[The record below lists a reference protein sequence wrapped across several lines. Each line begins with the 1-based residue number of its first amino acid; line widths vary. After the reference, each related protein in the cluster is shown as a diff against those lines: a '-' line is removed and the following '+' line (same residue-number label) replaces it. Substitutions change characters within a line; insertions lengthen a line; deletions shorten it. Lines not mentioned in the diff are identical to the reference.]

1 MPHSSCVK
9 FSFKLVV
16 YDQKKE
22 GASVSN
28 SFALELQKG
37 VFAALLAN
45 SGVTALAGL
54 TAAFNAIR
62 KGVQIGQHLEGVAKD
77 LSRWG
82 KACADFDLV
91 EKQIRRP
98 PWYRALGGG
107 VEAQAMEIFEQRKQL
122 AAQRKEMKDWICAIL
137 GPSSQEELLAIEA
150 NIRKQKRERE
160 WRRIELRQKI
170 IEWVAGVFLSAICVG
185 ALMMLVLLMQSA

>member
-62 KGVQIGQHLEGVAKD
+62 KGV
-77 LSRWG
+77 
-82 KACADFDLV
+82 
-91 EKQIRRP
+91 
-98 PWYRALGGG
+98 
-107 VEAQAMEIFEQRKQL
+107 
-122 AAQRKEMKDWICAIL
+122 
-137 GPSSQEELLAIEA
+137 
-150 NIRKQKRERE
+150 
-160 WRRIELRQKI
+160 
-170 IEWVAGVFLSAICVG
+170 
-185 ALMMLVLLMQSA
+185 

>member
-1 MPHSSCVK
+1 MMRG
-9 FSFKLVV
+9 
-16 YDQKKE
+16 QKVCALIEAYCKIPQ
-22 GASVSN
+22 GAQV
-28 SFALELQKG
+28 
-37 VFAALLAN
+37 
-45 SGVTALAGL
+45 
-54 TAAFNAIR
+54 
-62 KGVQIGQHLEGVAKD
+62 GQHLEGVAKD

-98 PWYRALGGG
+98 PWYRALGDG

-170 IEWVAGVFLSAICVG
+170 IEWVAGVFLSVICVG
-185 ALMMLVLLMQSA
+185 ALIGLVLLMQSAS